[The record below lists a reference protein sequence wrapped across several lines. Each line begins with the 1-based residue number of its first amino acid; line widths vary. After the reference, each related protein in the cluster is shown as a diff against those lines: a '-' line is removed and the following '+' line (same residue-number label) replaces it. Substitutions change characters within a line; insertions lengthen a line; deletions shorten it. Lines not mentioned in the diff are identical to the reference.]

1 MNWKLFMAHR
11 IYKSNEGGKEV
22 SKPAVRI
29 AIAGIAIGLAVMI
42 ISVAVVIGFKQQ
54 VTNKVTGLSADIL
67 ITNLTEA
74 QTNQSAP
81 ILGNDSVLSVLQK
94 IESVKQVQR
103 YAIKPGMIMTES
115 NFQGMVLKG
124 IAQEY
129 DLSFLKNHLIEGEI
143 PAFTDSVSSW
153 KVLVSK
159 TIADQLHLKAGDH
172 LNTYYLENK
181 IRARRLTVTGI
192 YQSNF
197 SNYDELFLITDLHT
211 VRRLNN
217 WSSSLVG
224 GIEINLTQPNK
235 AEAVNEHLIGILTNH
250 TQDTPSTRFYSRT
263 VQEVYPQIFAWL
275 DLLDIN
281 IWVILIL
288 MIGIAGFTM
297 VSGLLII
304 ILERANMIGVLK
316 ALGADNW
323 AIQKIFLTFSI
334 FLIRKGMLW
343 GNLIALSI
351 CFIQYFFEPMKLDAS
366 TYYISAVPIEL
377 NFGIWLLLNVC
388 TLTISVIVLIAP
400 SYLISRIHPVKSI
413 RFE

>member
-54 VTNKVTGLSADIL
+54 VKNKVTGLSADIL

-81 ILGNDSVLSVLQK
+81 ILGNDSVLSALQK
-94 IESVKQVQR
+94 LEGVKQVQR

-115 NFQGMVLKG
+115 NFQGIVLKG

-143 PAFTDSVSSW
+143 PTFTDSVSSW

-159 TIADQLHLKAGDH
+159 TIADQLHLKVGDH

-224 GIEINLTQPNK
+224 GIEINLTQPNE

-366 TYYISAVPIEL
+366 TYYISAVPIKL

>member
-1 MNWKLFMAHR
+1 MNWKLFIAHR

-54 VTNKVTGLSADIL
+54 VKNKVTGLSADIL
-67 ITNLTEA
+67 ITNQTEA

-81 ILGNDSVLSVLQK
+81 ILGNDSILSTLK
-94 IESVKQVQR
+94 KLEGVKQVQR

-153 KVLVSK
+153 KVLISK
-159 TIADQLHLKAGDH
+159 TIADQLHLKVGDY

-211 VRRLNN
+211 VQRLNN

-224 GIEINLTQPNK
+224 GIEINLTRPNE
-235 AEAVNEHLIGILTNH
+235 AETVNEYLIGTLTNH

-323 AIQKIFLTFSI
+323 AIQKIFLTLSI

-351 CFIQYFFEPMKLDAS
+351 CFIQYFFEPMKLDAK